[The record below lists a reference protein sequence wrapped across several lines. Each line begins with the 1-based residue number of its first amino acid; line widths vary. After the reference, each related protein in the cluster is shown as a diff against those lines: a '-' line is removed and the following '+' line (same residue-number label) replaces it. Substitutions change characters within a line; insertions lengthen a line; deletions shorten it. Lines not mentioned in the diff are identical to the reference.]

1 MKEELARDGETK
13 PVAENSNLEN
23 NVPISNNDEMKEEPA
38 QDGETEL
45 ENLVRDENDKVN
57 NNIANITH
65 NVEENISTFDEDIDI
80 KENVFL
86 ETLES
91 NINHIEKITQI
102 CRADLVIARAL
113 FSENNKVNELE
124 MRFAKLHESSINTPW
139 SRKKQNYNTPSQR
152 IFDHDGRNMQNEF
165 DSVAVGSV
173 KMDAEQRAEYTVE
186 DNKIEERPHRDLK
199 MANVL
204 KSPFYD
210 RTADINGKTLTVDE
224 ARTWRWLNRNQD
236 NPNQTVFEWNQI
248 KCFKDEL
255 QSLRLNE
262 QILASVIDTWAC
274 ICNVLED
281 MRAPESPR
289 RLFCTIETT
298 VGTLSRRNQKSTNL
312 MYTNFARNLDH
323 ICEKYGVKLNDV
335 DMIFFPIHDINHYYL
350 ICYNLKNPSVEIID
364 NSAYCGS
371 ATNIYDGFPESLH
384 KHFIKYLRQNLFRR
398 IIQMRLVQF
407 VRLEM
412 PWRTTSN
419 QVDCGIFVMRHMEK
433 YKADGSRGWSDFYH
447 EGPNQSRQLAR
458 LRTLYC
464 HKIIGSPLNIWK
476 DLPIYELE

>member
-1 MKEELARDGETK
+1 MKEEPARDGETK
-13 PVAENSNLEN
+13 HVAENSNLE
-23 NVPISNNDEMKEEPA
+23 DEMKEEPA

-57 NNIANITH
+57 INIANITH
-65 NVEENISTFDEDIDI
+65 NVEENITTFDEDIDI
-80 KENVFL
+80 KENVRFCF
-86 ETLES
+86 S
-91 NINHIEKITQI
+91 NVNSASL
-102 CRADLVIARAL
+102 ADLVIARAL

-139 SRKKQNYNTPSQR
+139 SRKEQNYSTPSQR

-199 MANVL
+199 MASVL

-248 KCFKDEL
+248 KCFKAEL
-255 QSLRLNE
+255 QSFRLNE

-312 MYTNFARNLDH
+312 MYTNFARNLDL
-323 ICEKYGVKLNDV
+323 IFEKYGVKLNDV
-335 DMIFFPIHDINHYYL
+335 DMIFFPIHNINHYYL

-371 ATNIYDGFPESLH
+371 ATNIYDGLPESL
-384 KHFIKYLRQNLFRR
+384 
-398 IIQMRLVQF
+398 V
-407 VRLEM
+407 
-412 PWRTTSN
+412 
-419 QVDCGIFVMRHMEK
+419 
-433 YKADGSRGWSDFYH
+433 
-447 EGPNQSRQLAR
+447 
-458 LRTLYC
+458 
-464 HKIIGSPLNIWK
+464 
-476 DLPIYELE
+476 

>member
-1 MKEELARDGETK
+1 MKEEPARDGETK

-57 NNIANITH
+57 INIANITH

-139 SRKKQNYNTPSQR
+139 SRKEQNYSTPSQR

-248 KCFKDEL
+248 KCFMAEL
-255 QSLRLNE
+255 QSL
-262 QILASVIDTWAC
+262 Q
-274 ICNVLED
+274 
-281 MRAPESPR
+281 
-289 RLFCTIETT
+289 TT
-298 VGTLSRRNQKSTNL
+298 VGTLSRRNQKITNL

-384 KHFIKYLRQNLFRR
+384 KHFIKYLRQNLF
-398 IIQMRLVQF
+398 
-407 VRLEM
+407 
-412 PWRTTSN
+412 
-419 QVDCGIFVMRHMEK
+419 
-433 YKADGSRGWSDFYH
+433 
-447 EGPNQSRQLAR
+447 
-458 LRTLYC
+458 
-464 HKIIGSPLNIWK
+464 
-476 DLPIYELE
+476 